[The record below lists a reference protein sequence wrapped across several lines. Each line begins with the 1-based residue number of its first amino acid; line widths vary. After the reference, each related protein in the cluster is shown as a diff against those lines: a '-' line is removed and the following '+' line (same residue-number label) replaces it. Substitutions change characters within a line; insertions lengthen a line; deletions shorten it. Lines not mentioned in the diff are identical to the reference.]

1 MFCNIIEITLCYGCS
16 PVNLLHIFRT
26 SFPKITSRWLLLDFN
41 KFFFLQYYYGG
52 LLLRTFNFKFFQMK
66 ILDIVFLDPRPSV
79 PISSAVGP
87 PFVGLRPQNI
97 ARLLFNFE
105 VVITLKL

>member
-41 KFFFLQYYYGG
+41 KIFFAI
-52 LLLRTFNFKFFQMK
+52 LLWRAAPENF
-66 ILDIVFLDPRPSV
+66 
-79 PISSAVGP
+79 
-87 PFVGLRPQNI
+87 
-97 ARLLFNFE
+97 
-105 VVITLKL
+105 